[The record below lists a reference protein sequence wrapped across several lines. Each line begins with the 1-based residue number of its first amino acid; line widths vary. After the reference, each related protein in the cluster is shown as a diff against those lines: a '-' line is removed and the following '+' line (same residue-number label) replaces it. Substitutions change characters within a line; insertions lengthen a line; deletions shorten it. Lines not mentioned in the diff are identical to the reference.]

1 MEFTQAKYFIGKSLR
16 DDYSLIEQLQNKP
29 VDPQTLRVHVDEN
42 IQVVSPPYIRISSP
56 KRFTLVLDLD
66 ETLLHYMERNPL
78 DHSDLDGLNGTDA
91 EGVLNI
97 RPGADE
103 FLGTLSQ
110 HYEIVIF
117 TAAMQD
123 YADWALDH
131 FENSH
136 CISHRLY
143 RQHAIP
149 SQSGFYVKDLSRIG
163 REISRTIIV
172 DNIAENFQL
181 QPENGIFIKSWFTD
195 DRDTALYELAPLLV
209 AIAQSP
215 VTDVR
220 EALKLFREYMLEQM
234 ARGVANPTL
243 HLAQNI
249 RQLLDKH
256 YSQSHQQ

>member
-1 MEFTQAKYFIGKSLR
+1 MQ
-16 DDYSLIEQLQNKP
+16 
-29 VDPQTLRVHVDEN
+29 
-42 IQVVSPPYIRISSP
+42 PPYIRVPAS
-56 KRFTLVLDLD
+56 KKFTLVLDLD
-66 ETLLHYMERNPL
+66 ETLLHYMERN
-78 DHSDLDGLNGTDA
+78 DQSDSEGT
-91 EGVLNI
+91 LYI

-123 YADWALDH
+123 YADWAIGH
-131 FENSH
+131 MQNSG

-163 REISRTIIV
+163 RDISGTIIV

-195 DRDTALYELAPLLV
+195 ERDTALYELAPLLV
-209 AIAQSP
+209 AIA
-215 VTDVR
+215 
-220 EALKLFREYMLEQM
+220 
-234 ARGVANPTL
+234 
-243 HLAQNI
+243 
-249 RQLLDKH
+249 
-256 YSQSHQQ
+256 